1 MPHLLR
7 TYKIL
12 TERTLIRCYEAGD
25 GALIKQSVDESLEH
39 LLPWMTWA
47 KHEPETVEKKE
58 LRVQD
63 FRRKY
68 LAGEDYTLG
77 IFNHNETEL
86 IGSTGFHTRHEGNVL
101 EIGYWVNVNHA
112 GQGIITEVV
121 LALNKVGFEVEGID
135 KLVICCEEGNEASM
149 TVARKCGYTFTEKYV
164 TTEDTPRTLLKFE
177 LKKEEYYSQA
187 HNASIE
193 VFDIEGHK
201 LL

>member
-1 MPHLLR
+1 MPHPLR
-7 TYKIL
+7 TYKVL

-25 GALIKQSVDESLEH
+25 GALIKKSVDESLEH

-47 KHEPETVEKKE
+47 RHEPETVDKKE

-112 GQGIITEVV
+112 GKGIITEVV
-121 LALNKVGFEVEGID
+121 LALTKVGFEVEGID
-135 KLVICCEEGNEASM
+135 KLVICCEEENEASM
-149 TVARKCGYTFTEKYV
+149 KVARKCGYTFIEQWETE
-164 TTEDTPRTLLKFE
+164 EDTPRMLSRFE
-177 LKKEEYYSQA
+177 LKKEEYYSQQ
-187 HNASIE
+187 NRLNIQ
-193 VFDIEGHK
+193 VFGIDGSK
-201 LL
+201 LI